1 MQNNSKQLY
10 NFLKNHCIPDGAYNL
25 FVLYEKILRERNKKI
40 NLVSERSLENIWLT
54 HFLDSI
60 LITDFLDFSN
70 SRVLDF
76 GSGGGFPGIP
86 LKIFYPTMELYC
98 VESIRKK
105 VLFLRLIKQE
115 LNLSETNIIHSRFEE
130 LDHNIKGSF
139 DYIVVRAVKMNDE
152 YFMKAFELLK
162 PSGKLILYKS
172 ALNNNEVDKINYYAD
187 CDKTEIIR
195 KEYSGLG
202 KRAFI
207 IVKKHD

>member
-1 MQNNSKQLY
+1 MQNKSKQFY
-10 NFLKNHCIPDGAYNL
+10 DFLKQHSIPDGAYNL
-25 FVLYEKILRERNKKI
+25 FVLYEKILREKNKKI

-86 LKIFYPTMELYC
+86 LKIIFPSMGLFC
-98 VESIRKK
+98 IESIRKK

-115 LNLSETNIIHSRFEE
+115 LNLSRTTIIHSRFED
-130 LDHNIKGSF
+130 LNSTLHSSF

-172 ALNNNEVDKINYYAD
+172 KVNNDEVDKINQYKD
-187 CDKTEIIR
+187 CEKTEIIR

-202 KRAFI
+202 KRALI
-207 IVKKHD
+207 IVKKHG